1 MRRCAAIF
9 CVIILL
15 SIIPNSAAQAA
26 DENPLD
32 FDFDWNFELGDVFVS
47 TKPLIEMNTIFV
59 RTSTSNPNSDS
70 AGVFAFDF

>member
-15 SIIPNSAAQAA
+15 SIIPNSTAQAA

-59 RTSTSNPNSDS
+59 RTSTSNPN
-70 AGVFAFDF
+70 